1 MAGAGTIDEH
11 YDAVIVGGRVAGAA
25 LATHVVQHGFSALV
39 VERAAFPSDAVSTH
53 IFQNVETLERL
64 GVLDRLLATG
74 APLLTEY
81 RLRMDGLDL
90 SQDHADLAMLA
101 VRRRVLDPILLD
113 RAAEV
118 GADVLMRT
126 RAIGLLSNGA
136 RVTGV
141 RLRGADRREYEVHAR
156 VVVGA
161 DGRSS
166 TVARLAGARR
176 YNVTSS
182 ERSGGYAYF
191 EGVEPGPVFHFYV
204 QGGDYFLGYSTDS
217 GLFLASMM
225 WGTPDFRPYHDAD
238 GSAFDAALA
247 ACRPLARTLAGAR
260 RARPPVFIG
269 GWEGYFRE
277 AAGPGWVLVGD
288 AGHFKDPAP
297 GQGISDALRQAEGLG
312 AAISRGIETHTLSD
326 QLKAWWRWRDRDAA
340 EMYWWAREFGRG
352 GLQSPVI
359 AEMLRGIAG
368 SPRALR
374 ATHEIVFH
382 RRRPFRVFSP
392 PRVLGATTRLLVS
405 GSLPRSRVLAETRT
419 LVRRDIERRIRTRR
433 PKYEL

>member
-1 MAGAGTIDEH
+1 MAEPGTIQEH
-11 YDAVIVGGRVAGAA
+11 YDAIIVGGRVAGAS
-25 LATHVVQHGFSALV
+25 LATHIVQQGYSALV
-39 VERAAFPSDAVSTH
+39 VERAAFPRDTLSTH
-53 IFQNVETLERL
+53 IFQNLDTLERL

-74 APLLTEY
+74 APLLTEF

-90 SQDHADLAMLA
+90 SQDHDDLPMLA

-113 RAAEV
+113 RAARA
-118 GADVLMRT
+118 GADVLSPARVT
-126 RAIGLLSNGA
+126 GLLSNGA

-141 RLRGADRREYEVHAR
+141 RLRDPGRREREIHAR

-161 DGRSS
+161 DGRTS
-166 TVARLAGARR
+166 TVARLVGARR
-176 YNVTSS
+176 YNVTRS
-182 ERSGGYAYF
+182 ERSGGFAYF

-204 QGGDYFLGYSTDS
+204 EGTDYFLGYSTDS

-225 WGTPDFRPYHDAD
+225 WGSPDFRRYHDAD
-238 GSAFDAALA
+238 GTAFDAALA
-247 ACRPLARTLAGAR
+247 TCRPLAKALAGGR
-260 RARPPVFIG
+260 RIRPPVFIG

-297 GQGISDALRQAEGLG
+297 GQGISDALRQAEGLA
-312 AAISRGIETHTLSD
+312 AAICRGIETHTLPA
-326 QLKAWWRWRDRDAA
+326 QLKAWWRWRDWDAA

-352 GLQSPVI
+352 GRQSPVI
-359 AEMLRGIAG
+359 AEMLRAMAG

-382 RRRPFRVFSP
+382 RRRPFRVFTP
-392 PRVLGATTRLLVS
+392 PRVAAAATRLLVA
-405 GSLPRSRVLAETRT
+405 GSLPRGQVLAETRT
-419 LVRRDIERRIRTRR
+419 LVRRDLERRYRTRR
-433 PKYEL
+433 PKYEE